1 MPNNNIKQSRL
12 YLLTTEVS
20 IKDMVSKNM
29 KIQEYKNIWKVSA
42 LLFSLIKTGN
52 SSSFTYVLLLTEKLQ
67 ELILLVSA
75 RLASDNIFLKL

>member
-1 MPNNNIKQSRL
+1 MLMPNNNIKQSRL
-12 YLLTTEVS
+12 YLLPTEVS

-52 SSSFTYVLLLTEKLQ
+52 SSSFTYVLLLTERLQ

-75 RLASDNIFLKL
+75 RSGKR